1 MNMNAPK
8 PIDFLTHITE
18 IESKMKRAITAHI
31 PHQQSQ
37 PLDLLSYDPV
47 NLVNAGHGIRAIR
60 ALDRMHGPG
69 LDCAR
74 SLLPAAMSDGLL
86 ILIGPTGRGKTV
98 IAAWLAAQRL
108 KARRGAG
115 KFLTA
120 IALLDRIK
128 QCWTRKED
136 SEPIMS
142 AWRKTPFLVVDE
154 VQNRSEEKWD
164 NHLFDDLINARYS
177 NELPTVLIANLTLT
191 EAQKSLGP
199 RIMDR
204 ANEAGGIV
212 DCNWKSYR

>member
-1 MNMNAPK
+1 MSLPE
-8 PIDFLTHITE
+8 PIDFLTHTRE
-18 IESKMKRAITAHI
+18 IERRLSRAVSAHK

-37 PLDLLSYDPV
+37 TPEAVQESAIARTLAD
-47 NLVNAGHGIRAIR
+47 AGHGTRAIR

-69 LDCAR
+69 LECAR

-98 IAAWLAAQRL
+98 IAAWLASQRIHS
-108 KARRGAG
+108 KKGAG

-120 IALLDRIK
+120 IGLLDRIK
-128 QCWTRKED
+128 QCWSRKED

-142 AWRKTPFLVVDE
+142 IWRKAPFLVVDE

-164 NHLFDDLINARYS
+164 NHLFDDLINARYA

-204 ANEAGGIV
+204 ANECGGIV